1 MKKCITFIALLVI
14 VLTLTSCF
22 GKYKGPV
29 STVSHIETDKSTS
42 STELSEENQQK
53 ILDILN
59 DGKWTSD
66 LPECIYDYEITVD
79 GREIRYSSGCG
90 VFNDVTKSRS
100 ITLSEEDK
108 LDVNKLFGVVER
120 VELSR
125 QVNLHVKI
133 VEIIDAN
140 TLLVI
145 DEFTPEW
152 GIYYYVITDDA
163 NSWCVGDTPYVS
175 FQTIERPLDSTQ
187 YVRIIADSINIPN
200 QYGKPIIY
208 LYPEESTVC
217 SVKVDLDGEL
227 TCTYPE
233 HSVDGWQNF
242 IAHPDGT
249 LVFPDGKEYYALYW
263 EGINDVEWDMTKGF
277 CVRGEDTAEFLEWA
291 LAEQGLTRREANEFI
306 VYWLPLMQENP
317 YNVISFQ
324 TTAYTD
330 EVNLDITPAPDSLLR
345 VYMTYY
351 ASDREVEIQPQS
363 FESFERQGFT
373 VVEWGGSIIERP

>member
-263 EGINDVEWDMTKGF
+263 EGEDNVEWDMTKGF

-306 VYWLPLMQENP
+306 VYWLPLMQENH

-330 EVNLDITPAPDSLLR
+330 EVNLDITPAPDSLIR

-351 ASDREVEIQPQS
+351 ASDREVEIRSQS